1 MKFSSGF
8 FGALFTGAGKWEA
21 TLTAN
26 TFEFRQQG
34 QKRVRFS
41 YASIHSLK
49 STHGVIWSEIIIESP
64 QRSLRFG
71 GIGNTEGQMLVEVLE
86 SRVAET
92 LLEAI
97 EPHKKAISNLTR
109 SVKALLN
116 RPHYLAHSDIAA
128 WIMRQEAKIGEP
140 ARAIMQAARN
150 PLFPE
155 HRLQG
160 NLKTQIEMLM
170 SLLRGRSKE
179 IEQRNDAFVLEE
191 MRTHKVFFDTVEKT
205 PLTDEQ
211 RRAAIVMEDRNLLV
225 AAAGSGKTSTVV
237 GKVGYALLRGFVT
250 PEQVLVLAFNNHA
263 AQELEERI
271 NARLPEILAGKSV
284 KVKTFHALGLEI
296 IADVENAKPT
306 VPDYVGDQKGG
317 SKQMIAELID
327 DLLASDTAFAM
338 DWILFRSVF
347 SRPAKDPTTFASI
360 DAWNQYVKETG
371 DYANGRNGY
380 QTLNGELVK
389 SQGELAIANWLFMN
403 GVNYEYERPYQYRT
417 ADKQYRQYHPDFYFP
432 DIDCYLEHY
441 ALDSQG
447 KPPPAFGEKY
457 LQSMQWKRALHA
469 EKGTDVFET
478 FFAELVTGE
487 LFTKLEDALTKRGV
501 TTRPRSTDDMLAR
514 INQHQVQQANEFNG
528 FLLTFMKHAKSNQV
542 TPQNLDLAAR
552 NHSQVARATTFVRLV
567 QKVLDRYAKKLAVN
581 ESVDFED
588 MIINAARY
596 AREGRYRHPYQ
607 LILVDEFQ
615 DISRARADLLRGLMV
630 HAPDCKMF
638 AVGDDWQSIYR
649 FAGSD
654 INLFTGFSA
663 HFGTTATNYLTQTFR
678 SNQGIADVAAWF
690 VQRNSSQVLKSVV
703 AMDKTTDQVIAI
715 RKVEKRGDVPGHI
728 LSCLEEMALRAQEA
742 KEVRTVYFMG
752 RYRYQ
757 RPESMDQWS
766 DQFQGSLRMDFKTVH
781 ASKGLQ
787 ADYVV
792 LLGVQAGKMGFP
804 SQVADDPL
812 LGLVMPEPESFP
824 HAEERRLFYVALT
837 RARHGVYLLASKYM
851 PSCFI
856 EELEGANEIAQMLRY
871 PEIEDAV
878 TKSGEPIEKCPQC
891 DKGRLR
897 KRNGKHGLFLGCSE
911 YPACTYTRDAG
922 DRVSGHYRTKASGGD
937 QRL

>member
-1 MKFSSGF
+1 MRFSSGF
-8 FGALFTGAGKWEA
+8 FGALLTGSGEWDAA
-21 TLTAN
+21 LTADA
-26 TFEFRQQG
+26 FEFGQQG
-34 QKRVRFS
+34 HEHVRVFYDS
-41 YASIHSLK
+41 IYALK
-49 STHGVIWSEIIIESP
+49 CTPGVVWSEIIIESS
-64 QRSLRFG
+64 QRSLRFD
-71 GIGNTEGQMLVEVLE
+71 GIGNAEGVALVAALK
-86 SRVAET
+86 SRVAEA
-92 LLEAI
+92 LLEAV
-97 EPHKKAISNLTR
+97 EPHKKAITNL
-109 SVKALLN
+109 ALSFKTLFN
-116 RPHYLAHSDIAA
+116 RPHYLAHSDITD
-128 WIMRQEAKIGEP
+128 WVTRQEEKIGEP
-140 ARAIMQAARN
+140 ARAVMQAARN

-160 NLKTQIEMLM
+160 NLKAQVEMLM
-170 SLLRGRSKE
+170 SILQGRSKE
-179 IEQRNDAFVLEE
+179 IEQRNNAFVLDE
-191 MRTHKVFFDTVEKT
+191 MRTYKVFFDTVEKT

-225 AAAGSGKTSTVV
+225 AAAGSGKTSSVV
-237 GKVGYALLRGFVT
+237 GKVGYALLRGYVT

-271 NARLPEILAGKSV
+271 NTRLREILAGKSV

-306 VPDYVGDQKGG
+306 VPDYVGDKNGG

-327 DLLASDTAFAM
+327 DLLASDSAFAM
-338 DWILFRSVF
+338 DWILFKSVF
-347 SRPAKDPTTFASI
+347 LRPAKDPTTFASI

-371 DYANGRNGY
+371 DYSNSRNGY

-432 DIDCYLEHY
+432 DINCYLEHY

-447 KPPPAFGEKY
+447 RPPPAFGEKY

-469 EKGTDVFET
+469 EKGTDIFET
-478 FFAELVTGE
+478 FFAEFVSGE

-501 TTRPRSTDDMLAR
+501 TIRPRSTEEMLAR
-514 INQHQVQQANEFNG
+514 INQHQGQQANEFNG
-528 FLLTFMKHAKSNQV
+528 FLLTFMKHAKSNQ
-542 TPQNLDLAAR
+542 TNPQDLDFAAQNHSHAAR
-552 NHSQVARATTFVRLV
+552 AASFVRLI
-567 QKVLDRYAKKLAVN
+567 KKILDRYAKKLADD

-596 AREGRYRHPYQ
+596 AHEGRYRHPYRI
-607 LILVDEFQ
+607 ILVDEFQ
-615 DISRARADLLRGLMV
+615 DISRARADLLRGLME

-690 VQRNSSQVLKSVV
+690 VQRNDSQIRKSVV
-703 AMDKTTDQVIAI
+703 AVDKTSDQVIAI
-715 RKVEKRGDVPGHI
+715 RKIEKRGDVPGHI
-728 LSCLEEMALRAQEA
+728 VDCLKEMALRAQEA

-752 RYRYQ
+752 RYRHQ
-757 RPESMDQWS
+757 RPETLGQWS
-766 DQFQGSLRMDFKTVH
+766 DQFQSSLRLDFKTIH

-792 LLGVQAGKMGFP
+792 LLGVQSGKMGFP
-804 SQVADDPL
+804 SLVADDPL
-812 LGLVMPEPESFP
+812 LGLVMPNPEIFP

-856 EELEGANEIAQMLRY
+856 EEIEGAKEIAQMLRY
-871 PEIEDAV
+871 PETEGV
-878 TKSGEPIEKCPQC
+878 TESGEPIEKCPEC
-891 DKGRLR
+891 GRGRLK
-897 KRNGKHGLFLGCSE
+897 KRNSKYGPFLGCSE
-911 YPACTYTRDAG
+911 YPACTYTRNPG
-922 DRVSGHYRTKASGGD
+922 NQGSSRYQTRASGGN